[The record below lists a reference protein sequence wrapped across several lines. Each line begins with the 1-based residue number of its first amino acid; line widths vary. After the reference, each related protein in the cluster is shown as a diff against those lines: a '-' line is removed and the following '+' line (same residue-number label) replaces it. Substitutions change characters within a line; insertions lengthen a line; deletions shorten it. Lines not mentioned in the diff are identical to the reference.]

1 MLERSPDTLSRLA
14 QPGDLYLDGAG
25 RRIDLGVEPP
35 LDPAGLSTP
44 AGDRRAISVRWLT
57 GSILTGLSGA
67 ILITAAIY
75 VSFEG
80 DTAVAELPETASP
93 AASRAGDGAA
103 RRGDRLVKSEPI
115 SAAKQSFKSPMSLR
129 IGDREVI
136 KVRPFV
142 RIATALSLTSG
153 QYATDIPK
161 FNPTSLFAE
170 GADAGERIEALP
182 DTGDAD
188 ISIVKLDLASYAVAG
203 DAPAMNDEQVAAQV
217 GEAKRAA
224 AEVGRHPVLPL
235 PPQLLAKGV
244 RDAGAL
250 GGAGAFGG
258 AISYAR
264 ANDTAFSAIDVRVV
278 PENVTVMP
286 KAEAQKDS
294 GIEERAVVLKR
305 GETLEQLLRSN
316 GAGVNDVRSILSAL
330 AGFLKG
336 TTPSEGQRV
345 KLLVAPGPN
354 QSGERQIVRVMLTD
368 ETAVKAIAAV
378 DDRGV
383 FVSVAPP
390 EGDDKSATGGP
401 KEETEEDE
409 DDGSGVRLYESLYE
423 TAMKNDVPRS
433 VVEDLIRVFA
443 YDVDFQ
449 KRVAG
454 GDTFEIFYAEDEDVP
469 GRMEVLYA
477 ALNTGGEQ
485 RQVYRFQ
492 SLEDGAVEYFDPD
505 GKSLKK
511 FLLRKPIA
519 DAELRSGFGMRYHP
533 ILRYSKM
540 HTGVD
545 WGSRVGTPI
554 LASGNGV
561 ITKAGWTSGYG
572 RHTEVQHTNGYVT
585 TYSHQSAFAKGI
597 VPGAKVRQGQVI
609 GFVGST
615 GLSTGPHLHYEVLV
629 NGHFVNPM
637 KIKVPRGRE
646 LDGRSL
652 AEFSRQRDQ
661 VNGLLA
667 KAANTKLAAQ

>member
-1 MLERSPDTLSRLA
+1 MLERSPDTISRLA
-14 QPGDLYLDGAG
+14 QPGDSYLDTTG
-25 RRIDLGVEPP
+25 RRIDLGLDPP
-35 LDPAGLSTP
+35 LDPVGLSTP

-80 DTAVAELPETASP
+80 DTTVAELPEAVSP
-93 AASRAGDGAA
+93 AATRSTDGAA
-103 RRGDRLVKSEPI
+103 RRGDRLVKNEPVT
-115 SAAKQSFKSPMSLR
+115 AAKQSFKSPMSLR
-129 IGDREVI
+129 VGDREVI

-170 GADAGERIEALP
+170 GSDSGERIEALP
-182 DTGDAD
+182 DTNDAD
-188 ISIVKLDLASYAVAG
+188 ISIVKLDLMSYAVG
-203 DAPAMNDEQVAAQV
+203 SDAPALSEEQAAAQV
-217 GEAKRAA
+217 SEAKRAA
-224 AEVGRHPVLPL
+224 SEAGRHPVIPL
-235 PPQLLAKGV
+235 PPQLLAKGA
-244 RDAGAL
+244 RDANAL
-250 GGAGAFGG
+250 GGAF
-258 AISYAR
+258 SYATS
-264 ANDTAFSAIDVRVV
+264 NDNAFSTIEVRVV
-278 PENVTVMP
+278 PENVTVMGKVEP
-286 KAEAQKDS
+286 QKDT
-294 GIEERAVVLKR
+294 GVEERLITLKR
-305 GETLEQLLRSN
+305 GETLELALKAN
-316 GAGVNDVRSILSAL
+316 GASPEETRSILMAISSFVKPPTL
-330 AGFLKG
+330 
-336 TTPSEGQRV
+336 PEGQRV
-345 KLLVAPGPN
+345 KLLIAPGPN
-354 QSGERQIVRVMLTD
+354 QSGERQIVRVMLVD
-368 ETAVKAIAAV
+368 ETAIKAIAAV

-390 EGDDKSATGGP
+390 ESEDKAVTGKP

-409 DDGSGVRLYESLYE
+409 DDGSGTRLYESLYE
-423 TAMKNDVPRS
+423 TAMKNDIPRS
-433 VVEDLIRVFA
+433 AVEDLIRVFA

-449 KRVAG
+449 KRVSG
-454 GDTFEIFYAEDEDVP
+454 GDTFEVFYAEDEDTP
-469 GRMEVLYA
+469 GRLEILYA

-492 SLEDGAVEYFDPD
+492 SLDDGSVEYFDQD

-545 WGSRVGTPI
+545 WGSKVGTPI

-561 ITKAGWTSGYG
+561 VTKVGWTSGYG

-585 TYSHQSAFAKGI
+585 TYSHQSAFAKSI

-646 LDGRSL
+646 LDGRAL
-652 AEFSRQRDQ
+652 AEFNRQRDQ
-661 VNGLLA
+661 VNTLMA
-667 KAANTKLAAQ
+667 KAANTKVAAQ